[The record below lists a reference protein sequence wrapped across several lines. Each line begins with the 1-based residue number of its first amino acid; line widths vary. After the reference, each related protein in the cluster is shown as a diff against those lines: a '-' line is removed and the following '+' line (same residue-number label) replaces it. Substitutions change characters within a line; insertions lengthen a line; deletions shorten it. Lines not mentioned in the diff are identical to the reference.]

1 MSYRAALARRR
12 VLVTGAGGSVGA
24 ELCRQILDA
33 GPERL
38 VLLGHGEHSLFL
50 LQRELSGR
58 AAGGVL
64 STMVADIRNAARI
77 RRIFREEHPEVVL
90 HAAAHKHVPL
100 MEANVAEAVTNNV
113 LGTWTL
119 LEALEPFADAK
130 FLLLSTDKAV
140 RPTSVMGATKQLA
153 EGLVRVVAR
162 RDGRPYAAIRF
173 GNVLGSRGS
182 VVPVLAEQIAR
193 GGPVTLTDP
202 AMRRYFIEPG
212 TAAELVLAA
221 AALMGGGELFV
232 TVMGEVMPIRELAE
246 AMIRAAGKVPV
257 RDITIQYVGK
267 RPGEKV
273 DEEPFFDPA
282 MTDATSDER
291 LRLARDTV
299 PTVEWLSG
307 LQALV
312 EAAVREASESDLRV
326 GLRGLVRGGQGGL
339 A

>member
-1 MSYRAALARRR
+1 MSHGAAFARRR

-24 ELCRQILDA
+24 EMCRQILDA

-38 VLLGHGEHSLFL
+38 ILLGHGEHSLFL
-50 LQRELSGR
+50 IERELSGR
-58 AAGGVL
+58 AGGGVL
-64 STMVADIRNAARI
+64 SAVVADIRNAARI
-77 RRIFREEHPEVVL
+77 GRILREERPDVVL

-100 MEANVAEAVTNNV
+100 MEANVAEAVTNNI
-113 LGTWTL
+113 LGTWAL

-130 FLLLSTDKAV
+130 LLLLSTDKAV

-153 EGLVRVVAR
+153 EGLVRLVAR

-202 AMRRYFIEPG
+202 AMRRYFIAPG

-232 TVMGEVMPIRELAE
+232 TVMGDVMPIRDLAE
-246 AMIRAAGKVPV
+246 AMIREAGKGPG
-257 RDITIQYVGK
+257 RDITIQYVGR

-282 MTDATSDER
+282 TTDPTADDR
-291 LRLARDTV
+291 LRLARDPV
-299 PTVEWLSG
+299 PPIEWLSG

-312 EAAVREASESDLRV
+312 EAAVREDSESDLRV
-326 GLRGLVRGGQGGL
+326 RLRGLVREGQGGL